1 MNMVEFLKDL
11 WLFIKT
17 RKKWWLVPMIV
28 ILLIIGLLIVFGA
41 GSAIAPFVYTLF

>member
-1 MNMVEFLKDL
+1 MIEFLKDL

-28 ILLIIGLLIVFGA
+28 ILLVIGLLIVFVA